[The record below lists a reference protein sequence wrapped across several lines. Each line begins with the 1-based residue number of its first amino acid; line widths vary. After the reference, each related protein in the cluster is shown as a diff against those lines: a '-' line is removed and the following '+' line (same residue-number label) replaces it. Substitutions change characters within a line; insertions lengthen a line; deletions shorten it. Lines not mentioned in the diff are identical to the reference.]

1 MNARKTLLAVA
12 ALTLVSASAFA
23 AGTPVEQD
31 NRGGNGRAA
40 LGTVK
45 VAAAD
50 QIGNRDRSGNEV
62 VVKAATRTVSQ
73 VAVNVA
79 APRDG
84 SGS

>member
-31 NRGGNGRAA
+31 NRGGNSRAA
-40 LGTVK
+40 LGAVK

-50 QIGNRDRSGNEV
+50 QIGTRDRSGNEV
-62 VVKAATRTVSQ
+62 TAKVATRTVSQ

>member
-31 NRGGNGRAA
+31 NRGGHGRAA

-50 QIGNRDRSGNEV
+50 QIGTRDRSGNE
-62 VVKAATRTVSQ
+62 AAAKPATGSVSR
-73 VAVNVA
+73 VAVDVS
-79 APRDG
+79 APRDT

>member
-23 AGTPVEQD
+23 AGTPVDQD
-31 NRGGNGRAA
+31 NRGGHGPAA
-40 LGTVK
+40 LGAVK

-50 QIGNRDRSGNEV
+50 QIGTRDRSGNDV

>member
-31 NRGGNGRAA
+31 NRGGHGRTA
-40 LGTVK
+40 LGAVK

-50 QIGNRDRSGNEV
+50 QIGTRDRSGNEV
-62 VVKAATRTVSQ
+62 AAKAATRTVSQ